1 MEASKWYT
9 DRRWMIDVSIGDG
22 QGQASVVTRLRDL
35 TALYL
40 TSNMGPPARLRDRR
54 FFHIQEYL

>member
-9 DRRWMIDVSIGDG
+9 DQRWAIDVYIDDG
-22 QGQASVVTRLRDL
+22 QEQASVVTRLRDL

-54 FFHIQEYL
+54 VFHIQEYL

>member
-1 MEASKWYT
+1 MGGNKWYT
-9 DRRWMIDVSIGDG
+9 DRRWMIGVSIGDG

-54 FFHIQEYL
+54 LFHILEYL

>member
-1 MEASKWYT
+1 MQASKWYT

-22 QGQASVVTRLRDL
+22 QGQASVVMRLRDL

-40 TSNMGPPARLRDRR
+40 TSNMGPPARLRDRC
-54 FFHIQEYL
+54 FFHILEYL

>member
-9 DRRWMIDVSIGDG
+9 DRRWAIDVYIGDG
-22 QGQASVVTRLRDL
+22 QEQASVVTRLRDL

-40 TSNMGPPARLRDRR
+40 TSDMGPPARLHDRR
-54 FFHIQEYL
+54 VSHVQEYL